1 MNRYIMMFC
10 FKNLYRRVIDLY
22 VIKIFFV
29 CKLYIIDIRIMLYI
43 DSGRKYRLFNFWFI
57 IWIFLFCVKVSF

>member
-1 MNRYIMMFC
+1 MFC

-57 IWIFLFCVKVSF
+57 I

>member
-1 MNRYIMMFC
+1 MFC

-43 DSGRKYRLFNFWFI
+43 DIGRKYRLFNFWFI
-57 IWIFLFCVKVSF
+57 I